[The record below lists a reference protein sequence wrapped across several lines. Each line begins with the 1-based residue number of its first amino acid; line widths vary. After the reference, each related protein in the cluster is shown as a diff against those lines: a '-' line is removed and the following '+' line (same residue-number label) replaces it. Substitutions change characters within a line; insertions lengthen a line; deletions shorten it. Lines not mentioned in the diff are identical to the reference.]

1 MSFNSINPGNQGK
14 KTQHTQLPSHI
25 NRFDSVSDSLES
37 EDPLARDAPTRSHS
51 QSPIKQHPGSL
62 TPSGRSSL
70 AVVLPRSPAHLEAYK
85 EVSIDEED
93 GFDAPVTSDLTPRGR
108 PKSLF
113 KAVNALKTSSPGGTQ
128 TGVSSDATST
138 TPVRGRGRPKGS
150 TNKSKGLQTAAGAP
164 RQARQAATKPRP
176 HPNGFPKR
184 RGRPPKQ
191 PSPPP
196 ETIYYQVNAPIFPFL
211 CEWRDCKAELH
222 NLETLR
228 RHVYIVHGDDINC
241 LWGECGKLEKPS
253 EFETDEEFKEH
264 IEEAHLVPL
273 SWHCG
278 DGFNNNLGER
288 SLPNTAEDVPDYL
301 KDEHG
306 NQVTPSIRDQ
316 QEEDLLTWR
325 KNRRKLKDLLIR
337 MNDNLPD
344 ESDEEM
350 GVERQAV

>member
-1 MSFNSINPGNQGK
+1 MSFNSINPGNQSK
-14 KTQHTQLPSHI
+14 KTHHTVLPSHI
-25 NRFDSVSDSLES
+25 TRFGSVSDSLES

-51 QSPIKQHPGSL
+51 QSPVKQHPGSL

-70 AVVLPRSPAHLEAYK
+70 AVVLTRSPAHLEAYRG
-85 EVSIDEED
+85 VSIDEED
-93 GFDAPVTSDLTPRGR
+93 GFDAPVTSDLAPRGR

-138 TPVRGRGRPKGS
+138 TPARGRGRPKGS
-150 TNKSKGLQTAAGAP
+150 TNKSKGLQTAAGA

-196 ETIYYQVNAPIFPFL
+196 ETIYYQVDAPIFPFL

-228 RHVYIVHGDDINC
+228 RHVYIIHGDD
-241 LWGECGKLEKPS
+241 
-253 EFETDEEFKEH
+253 FETDVGFKEH

-316 QEEDLLTWR
+316 QEEDLFTWR
-325 KNRRKLKDLLIR
+325 KNRRKLKELLIR

-344 ESDEEM
+344 ESNEEM

>member
-1 MSFNSINPGNQGK
+1 MSFNSNNPGNQSK
-14 KTQHTQLPSHI
+14 KTQHAHLPSHF
-25 NRFDSVSDSLES
+25 NRFGSVSDSLES
-37 EDPLARDAPTRSHS
+37 EDPLARDVPTRSHS
-51 QSPIKQHPGSL
+51 QSPVKQHPGSL

-70 AVVLPRSPAHLEAYK
+70 AVVLTRSPAHLEAYR
-85 EVSIDEED
+85 EVSIDEAD
-93 GFDAPVTSDLTPRGR
+93 GFDALVASDLTPQGG

-113 KAVNALKTSSPGGTQ
+113 KAVNALKTLSPGG
-128 TGVSSDATST
+128 SSDATST
-138 TPVRGRGRPKGS
+138 TPARGRGRPKGS
-150 TNKSKGLQTAAGAP
+150 TNKSKGLPTAAGA

-196 ETIYYQVNAPIFPFL
+196 ETIYYQVDAPIFPFL

-241 LWGECGKLEKPS
+241 LWGECGGLEKPY
-253 EFETDEEFKEH
+253 EFETDEVFKEH
-264 IEEAHLVPL
+264 VEEAHLVPL

-278 DGFNNNLGER
+278 DGFNNNVGER

-316 QEEDLLTWR
+316 QEEDLFTWR
-325 KNRRKLKDLLIR
+325 KNRRKLKELLIR

-344 ESDEEM
+344 ESDEDM
-350 GVERQAV
+350 GVRKQAL